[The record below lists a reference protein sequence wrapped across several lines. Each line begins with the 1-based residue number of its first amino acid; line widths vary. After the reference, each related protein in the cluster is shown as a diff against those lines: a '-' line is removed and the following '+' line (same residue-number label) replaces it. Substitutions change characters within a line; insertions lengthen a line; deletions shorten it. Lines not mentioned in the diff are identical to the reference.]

1 MRKLFLLLSTVILI
15 FFAFN
20 RSGTLHVA
28 ENDNVEDFSIEV
40 HDTNIPDDVDNSDE
54 TIDKTP
60 VDEETPAP
68 WWENNFLTVTG
79 YGLAPEPENGEEI
92 SAVTR
97 RTKALSKRAAMT
109 DAYRKLAEQI
119 GEIRITAE
127 KNFVKQ
133 QVEAVVKFAEVTSE
147 EYDEY
152 GDCVITMR
160 IPIYG
165 VKDSVARAAFKR
177 VDKEKFPP
185 PTDPV
190 SVTGDY
196 TGLII
201 DCGDTEIN
209 PVLSPEI
216 RTENQ
221 SIYRYANLNYDK
233 VVKHGMIAYE
243 QKFSA
248 DGKVILT
255 STSGKISF
263 AQVGSKIF
271 LADKVETNS
280 RVGNN
285 PLVVKA
291 SEMSN
296 DGSCP
301 VISDGD
307 ADKILAENEVSHFL
321 DDGAVVF
328 TSSRIRG
335 MRL

>member
-1 MRKLFLLLSTVILI
+1 MRKLFLLVSTVILI

-28 ENDNVEDFSIEV
+28 ENDNVEEFSIEV
-40 HDTNIPDDVDNSDE
+40 HDTNIPDELD
-54 TIDKTP
+54 TPDKTIEKIP

-79 YGLAPEPENGEEI
+79 YGLAPELENGEEI
-92 SAVTR
+92 PTVTR
-97 RTKALSKRAAMT
+97 RTKALAKRAAMT

-127 KNFVKQ
+127 KNLVKQ
-133 QVEAVVKFAEVTSE
+133 EVDAVVKFAEVTSE

-185 PTDPV
+185 PTEAVD
-190 SVTGDY
+190 VTGKY

-201 DCGDTEIN
+201 DCGDAEIN

-216 RTENQ
+216 RAENQ
-221 SIYRYANLNYDK
+221 SIYRYANLDYDK
-233 VVKHGMIAYE
+233 VIKHGMIAYE

-248 DGKVILT
+248 DEKLILT
-255 STSGKISF
+255 STGGKISF

-271 LADKVETNS
+271 FANEVETNS

-285 PLVVKA
+285 PLVIKA
-291 SEMSN
+291 TALS
-296 DGSCP
+296 DDDTCP
-301 VISDGD
+301 VISGED

-328 TSSRIRG
+328 TSRRIRG